1 MVIQR
6 MQVSSGMIGRKG
18 SVGDFLSP
26 SSNPNPRQV
35 VKTTKVEYGK
45 GRGNF
50 RWSGEIHR
58 DRKEHCMGSKNL
70 TVIVEWNAPCL
81 V

>member
-6 MQVSSGMIGRKG
+6 IQVSSGMIGRKG

-50 RWSGEIHR
+50 QWR